1 MPDGSIHA
9 VAQAHAVAISV
20 GVRPGRSNGGLFAPA
35 QRHPDAPPRHPWL
48 EVFERAPEA
57 GFGDLITGHASIAP
71 FDRLDAPE
79 AANVMFGDLEAN
91 DPARLSL
98 GWAVLAWLERRR
110 QEPLPNDEA
119 NRRRWV
125 REVRD
130 AFDIVA
136 LLQVA
141 EPAVALRRGFAPW
154 NAWVADL
161 ALAPSRDARAG
172 YWSMLAQTQPLVAR
186 VTAPSLDPFGL
197 APHWLR
203 ICENA
208 GGVLPDYYLGIGLL
222 GLRRLPDFEHGSEL
236 PWLTGLAC
244 WADAQLPSRDAFET
258 QWLALKFLYPRAPAS
273 WRDLVTRVLSGSRFQ
288 VKGIVPPAWWD
299 VDPDFR

>member
-1 MPDGSIHA
+1 
-9 VAQAHAVAISV
+9 
-20 GVRPGRSNGGLFAPA
+20 
-35 QRHPDAPPRHPWL
+35 
-48 EVFERAPEA
+48 
-57 GFGDLITGHASIAP
+57 
-71 FDRLDAPE
+71 
-79 AANVMFGDLEAN
+79 MFGDLEAN

-172 YWSMLAQTQPLVAR
+172 YWSMLAQTQAVGGAESQRPR
-186 VTAPSLDPFGL
+186 SIRSGL

-208 GGVLPDYYLGIGLL
+208 GGVLPDYY
-222 GLRRLPDFEHGSEL
+222 P
-236 PWLTGLAC
+236 
-244 WADAQLPSRDAFET
+244 
-258 QWLALKFLYPRAPAS
+258 
-273 WRDLVTRVLSGSRFQ
+273 SGSDCFLDPA
-288 VKGIVPPAWWD
+288 PPAG
-299 VDPDFR
+299 FRAWQ